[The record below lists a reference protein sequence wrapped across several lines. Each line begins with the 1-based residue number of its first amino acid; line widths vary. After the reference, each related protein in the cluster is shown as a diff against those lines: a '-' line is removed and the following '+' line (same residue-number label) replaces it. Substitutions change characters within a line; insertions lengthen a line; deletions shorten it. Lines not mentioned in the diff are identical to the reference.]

1 VSIQP
6 NPRGPLVPVLRS
18 PTPRIAPSDLERR
31 LRWRQRLDGSLVY
44 LFLFVFTVFILVPF
58 IWPFLSAFTHKPENV
73 SSLYL
78 YWPQSFTLDHF
89 WNAIF
94 GRGQALTLMRNSIMT
109 VGSAVLLAL
118 IICTLGGYALSRG
131 TFRYKRALMFSILLI
146 QIVPGTAT
154 VLPFYLIMREL
165 GLINSLF
172 GVVLGM
178 TAGSLPFMLWVMK
191 GFIDT
196 VPLELEEAAFLDGA
210 SRLQALTHVVFPLA
224 LPGIGAAAILSFNGA
239 WGAFF
244 LPLILLSDADKF
256 LMPLGLFRALIAY
269 TNLDYGMLNAM
280 GLLYMIP
287 SFLIFVFARQYLIR
301 GTMAGAMAGQ

>member
-1 VSIQP
+1 MTTRSDPILNTDQMAAQT
-6 NPRGPLVPVLRS
+6 GTSYLRQ
-18 PTPRIAPSDLERR
+18 ER
-31 LRWRQRLDGSLVY
+31 WTITGVY
-44 LFLFVFTVFILVPF
+44 LFLLLFSIFILIPF
-58 IWPFLSAFTHKPENV
+58 IWPFLSAFTDKPENV

-78 YWPQSFTLDHF
+78 YWPIAFTWDHF

-94 GRGQALTLMRNSIMT
+94 GRGQALTLLRNSLVA
-109 VGSAVLLAL
+109 VGSAVHPSADRLLY
-118 IICTLGGYALSRG
+118 GGLCAVAGR
-131 TFRYKRALMFSILLI
+131 FRFKRTLMFGILLV
-146 QIVPGTAT
+146 QIIPGTAT

-165 GLINSLF
+165 HLLNSLF

-178 TAGSLPFMLWVMK
+178 TAGAIPFMLWVMK

-196 VPLELEEAAFLDGA
+196 VPIELEEAAFLDGA
-210 SRLQALTHVVFPLA
+210 SQFQALSRVVFPLA
-224 LPGIGAAAILSFNGA
+224 LPGVGAASILAFNGA

-256 LMPLGLFRALIAY
+256 VMPLGLFRALIAY

-280 GLLYMIP
+280 GLLYMLP
-287 SFLIFVFARQYLIR
+287 SFLIFIFARQYLIR

>member
-1 VSIQP
+1 M
-6 NPRGPLVPVLRS
+6 
-18 PTPRIAPSDLERR
+18 ERQFKR
-31 LRWRQRLDGSLVY
+31 MQWDVGLIY
-44 LFLFVFTVFILVPF
+44 LFLIAFAVFILVPF

-78 YWPQSFTLDHF
+78 YWPVSFTWDHF
-89 WNAIF
+89 WNAIL
-94 GRGQALTLMRNSIMT
+94 GRGQALTLLRNSIAT
-109 VGSAVLLAL
+109 VGSSVILAL
-118 IICTLGGYALSRG
+118 VICSMGGYALSRG
-131 TFRYKRALMFSILLI
+131 TFRFKRALMFVILLI
-146 QIVPGTAT
+146 QIIPGTAT

-165 GLINSLF
+165 HLINSLT
-172 GVVLGM
+172 GVALGM
-178 TAGSLPFMLWVMK
+178 TAGAIPFMLWVMK

-210 SRLQALTHVVFPLA
+210 SRWQALTQVVFPLA

-239 WGAFF
+239 WASFF
-244 LPLILLSDADKF
+244 MPLILLSDADKF

-280 GLLYMIP
+280 GILYMIP
-287 SFLIFVFARQYLIR
+287 SFLIFLFARQYLIR

>member
-1 VSIQP
+1 MTTERNTISLTQPSTKPANPAQRRQQWLDSASI
-6 NPRGPLVPVLRS
+6 
-18 PTPRIAPSDLERR
+18 
-31 LRWRQRLDGSLVY
+31 Y
-44 LFLFVFTVFILVPF
+44 LFLLLFSIFILIPF
-58 IWPFLSAFTHKPENV
+58 LWPFLSAFTHKPENV

-78 YWPQSFTLDHF
+78 YWPVAFTWDHF

-94 GRGQALTLMRNSIMT
+94 GRGQALTLLRNSIFA
-109 VGSAVLLAL
+109 VGTAVLLSLA
-118 IICTLGGYALSRG
+118 ICSLGGYALSRAR
-131 TFRYKRALMFSILLI
+131 FRFKRALMFAILLV
-146 QIVPGTAT
+146 QIIPGTAT

-165 GLINSLF
+165 HLLNSLW

-178 TAGSLPFMLWVMK
+178 TAGAIPFMLWVMK

-210 SRLQALTHVVFPLA
+210 TQFQALTQVVFPLT
-224 LPGIGAAAILSFNGA
+224 LPGIGAASILAFNGA
-239 WGAFF
+239 WSTFF

-256 LMPLGLFRALIAY
+256 VMPLGLFRALIAY

-280 GLLYMIP
+280 ALIYMLP
-287 SFLIFVFARQYLIR
+287 SFLIFIFARQYLIK